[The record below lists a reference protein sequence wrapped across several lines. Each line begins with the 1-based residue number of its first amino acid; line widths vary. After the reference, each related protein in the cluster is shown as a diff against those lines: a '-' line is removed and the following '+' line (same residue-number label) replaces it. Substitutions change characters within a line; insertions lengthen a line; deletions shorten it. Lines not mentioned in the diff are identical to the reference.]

1 MTAPSII
8 DAFQPPNEVLQKAGY
23 APLAHFDLSLMDPE
37 EFSPDVKKVAQTLMR
52 IEDAETR
59 RRVSDA
65 VLKLVQEMYIGEEK

>member
-1 MTAPSII
+1 M
-8 DAFQPPNEVLQKAGY
+8 
-23 APLAHFDLSLMDPE
+23 AHFDLSLMDPE

-65 VLKLVQEMYIGEEK
+65 VLKLVQEMFIGEEK